1 MFGECCTRDGKF
13 EVIGVEFVDLCWV
26 MCLVDVMV
34 EVVHCMCAIGVIVVL
49 FC

>member
-1 MFGECCTRDGKF
+1 MLGECCTRDGKF

-26 MCLVDVMV
+26 MCSADVMV
-34 EVVHCMCAIGVIVVL
+34 EVVYCMRAIGAIVVS